1 MSFKILGRQSSD
13 KKVVYLGN
21 KTFKSAGRI

>member
-1 MSFKILGRQSSD
+1 MSFKTLGRQSSG
-13 KKVVYLGN
+13 KKVIYLGN